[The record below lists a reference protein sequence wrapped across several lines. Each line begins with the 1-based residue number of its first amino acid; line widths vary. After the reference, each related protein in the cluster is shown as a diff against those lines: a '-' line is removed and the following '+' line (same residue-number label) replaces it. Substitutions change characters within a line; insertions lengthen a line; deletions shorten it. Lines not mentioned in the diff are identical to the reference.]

1 MVERAVLVM
10 GAIAALLT
18 ASSPYW
24 VPVIT
29 HRLSAKK
36 ADQPAP
42 VVQGVPVDSY
52 ADDAI
57 ESERRRADE
66 MKEQRDYWRD
76 KAERRGKTLEA
87 ANRALHD
94 AGLPPYPID

>member
-1 MVERAVLVM
+1 MVEKVVLVM

-24 VPVIT
+24 VPIIT
-29 HRLSAKK
+29 AKTRDK
-36 ADQPAP
+36 GEPAP

-66 MKEQRDYWRD
+66 ALKERDYWR
-76 KAERRGKTLEA
+76 ERARLKGQALNA
-87 ANRALHD
+87 ANRDLAR
-94 AGLPPYPID
+94 AGLPVHLID

>member
-1 MVERAVLVM
+1 MVEKVVLVM

-24 VPVIT
+24 VPIIT
-29 HRLSAKK
+29 AKTRDK
-36 ADQPAP
+36 GEPAP